1 VIGQRLGRIVA
12 EHGPDALAAISSAR
26 VTNEEN
32 YLLQKLMRSGD
43 RHQQR
48 RQLLPAVP
56 RTVRGRSGGRVW
68 LDGGTGSFDDL
79 DRADCILLVGANP
92 TEAHPV
98 VGVRLKQLVRSGAGL
113 VVIDPRRTELTET
126 ADVHL
131 EIAMRVK
138 L

>member
-1 VIGQRLGRIVA
+1 M
-12 EHGPDALAAISSAR
+12 
-26 VTNEEN
+26 TNEEN

-56 RTVRGRSGGRVW
+56 RTARGRFGGRVW

-92 TEAHPV
+92 TDAHPV
-98 VGVRLKQLVRSGAGL
+98 VGVRLKQLVRGGAGL